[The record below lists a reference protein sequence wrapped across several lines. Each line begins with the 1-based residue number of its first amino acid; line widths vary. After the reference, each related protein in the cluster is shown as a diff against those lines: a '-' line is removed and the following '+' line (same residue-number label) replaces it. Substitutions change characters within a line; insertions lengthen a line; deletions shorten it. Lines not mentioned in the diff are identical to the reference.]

1 VACCGLIGR
10 AKTYCG
16 VEPLVAERVTGVLV
30 LGCGVAGWLG
40 DRPLAGVLAVRVVVR
55 WRASGG
61 GARRAE
67 CVGCFGHFLCWCGQ
81 CAGCF
86 YSRLCGG
93 CAGIGGDCERTMDS
107 ACALSLCLGARVL
120 CCGRAGMRSEG
131 AIGAEPSAGPGC
143 VARGAGAGIEPGPV
157 VHEGAVGGI
166 PTGARVI
173 GGEVCAGWRGVYRI
187 EYKALS
193 DLREDGVCGLNKAV
207 RAGARF
213 EAGVRARPKC
223 GLGWTLA
230 WRV

>member
-1 VACCGLIGR
+1 
-10 AKTYCG
+10 
-16 VEPLVAERVTGVLV
+16 
-30 LGCGVAGWLG
+30 
-40 DRPLAGVLAVRVVVR
+40 
-55 WRASGG
+55 
-61 GARRAE
+61 
-67 CVGCFGHFLCWCGQ
+67 
-81 CAGCF
+81 
-86 YSRLCGG
+86 
-93 CAGIGGDCERTMDS
+93 
-107 ACALSLCLGARVL
+107 
-120 CCGRAGMRSEG
+120 MRSEG
-131 AIGAEPSAGPGC
+131 VIGAEPSAGPGC